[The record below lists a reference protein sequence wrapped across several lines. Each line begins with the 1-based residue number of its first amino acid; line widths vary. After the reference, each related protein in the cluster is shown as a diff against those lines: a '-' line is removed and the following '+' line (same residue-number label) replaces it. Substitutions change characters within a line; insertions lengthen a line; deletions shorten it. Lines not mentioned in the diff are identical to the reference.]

1 MKRLGFLLLL
11 VALVGMLAG
20 NALAQTENED
30 YFVTYYS
37 NNLAAAAVPDATLRI
52 VNDGSSAANS
62 DSSLWASIYV
72 FDDSQELTECCS
84 CFVSADGLL
93 SESVKNQL
101 TASPLTSIKPPR
113 GVIKVISSSVNA
125 GGPRNDYPTS
135 NFTNTPTP
143 GLRGWA
149 THIQSFA
156 NKYPF
161 GPAPYSQTETEL
173 ADSNLSA
180 GEESMLEL
188 LCKFDFLLSGKPCRC
203 TFEDFDF

>member
-30 YFVTYYS
+30 YFVTYFA

-52 VNDGSSAANS
+52 VNDDSSAANS

-125 GGPRNDYPTS
+125 GGPKNDYPTS

-149 THIQSFA
+149 THIQSVA
-156 NKYPF
+156 NKNPF

-173 ADSNLSA
+173 SDANLSA

>member
-1 MKRLGFLLLL
+1 MKRLGFSLVL
-11 VALVGMLAG
+11 VALVVMVAG

-30 YFVTYYS
+30 YFVTYYA

-52 VNDGSSAANS
+52 VNDGSSAANG

-149 THIQSFA
+149 THIQSVA
-156 NKYPF
+156 NATPF

-173 ADSNLSA
+173 ADSNLA
-180 GEESMLEL
+180 PAEQAFLEL
-188 LCKFDFLLSGKPCRC
+188 LCKFDNLLSGKPCTC
-203 TFEDFDF
+203 TKKDFDF

>member
-1 MKRLGFLLLL
+1 MKRLGFSLVL
-11 VALVGMLAG
+11 VALVVMVAG

-30 YFVTYYS
+30 YFVTYYA

-52 VNDGSSAANS
+52 VNDGSSAANA

-188 LCKFDFLLSGKPCRC
+188 LCKFDFLLSGKHCRC

>member
-30 YFVTYYS
+30 YFVTYFA

-113 GVIKVISSSVNA
+113 GVLKVISSSVNA

-149 THIQSFA
+149 THIQSVA
-156 NKYPF
+156 NKNPF

-173 ADSNLSA
+173 SDANLSA

>member
-30 YFVTYYS
+30 YFVTYYA

-135 NFTNTPTP
+135 NFTNSPTP

-149 THIQSFA
+149 THIQSVA
-156 NKYPF
+156 NKNPF

-173 ADSNLSA
+173 ADANLSA